1 MDKKDLKIVFFGTP
15 EFAVASLDKLV
26 EGGYNVAA
34 VVTMPDKQAGRGH
47 HMIQS
52 DVKKYALEKGLRIL
66 QPERLKDE
74 TFVSQ
79 LKEINADLFIVIAFR
94 MLPEVVWGMP
104 RLGTFN
110 LHASLLP
117 KYRGAAPIQWS
128 VIDGDPESGVTIM
141 QMDEGLDTGDMLMV
155 QKYTLD
161 AKETGGSL
169 FDKLSQLGGP
179 MILEVLKQAEAGE
192 LHPVPQGEEY
202 TYAKML
208 SKETGKLDFTRPAV
222 ELERLIRGLN
232 PWPSCYTGLQG
243 KMLKIWDADIVDA
256 GQQAAEQIE
265 KGRCGQIV
273 LIDKNRLWIQTG
285 DGCLS
290 VQSLQLAGK
299 KRMNI
304 ADFLRGMQI
313 DCGTILACD

>member
-1 MDKKDLKIVFFGTP
+1 
-15 EFAVASLDKLV
+15 
-26 EGGYNVAA
+26 
-34 VVTMPDKQAGRGH
+34 
-47 HMIQS
+47 
-52 DVKKYALEKGLRIL
+52 
-66 QPERLKDE
+66 
-74 TFVSQ
+74 
-79 LKEINADLFIVIAFR
+79 
-94 MLPEVVWGMP
+94 
-104 RLGTFN
+104 
-110 LHASLLP
+110 
-117 KYRGAAPIQWS
+117 
-128 VIDGDPESGVTIM
+128 
-141 QMDEGLDTGDMLMV
+141 MV

-179 MILEVLKQAEAGE
+179 MILEVLKQAEAEE

>member
-1 MDKKDLKIVFFGTP
+1 MKVIFMGTP
-15 EFAVASLDKLV
+15 DFAVGTLEALHEAGHEITLV
-26 EGGYNVAA
+26 VSQ
-34 VVTMPDKQAGRGH
+34 PDKPKGRGH
-47 HMIQS
+47 ALQPTPVKAAAEHLGLPVFQPAKVREAADMLEQTPA
-52 DVKKYALEKGLRIL
+52 DVIVVAAFGQLIPSRIL
-66 QPERLKDE
+66 HMKK
-74 TFVSQ
+74 FGCV
-79 LKEINADLFIVIAFR
+79 NV
-94 MLPEVVWGMP
+94 
-104 RLGTFN
+104 
-110 LHASLLP
+110 HASLLP
-117 KYRGAAPIQWS
+117 KYRGAAPIQWA
-128 VIDGDPESGVTIM
+128 VIDGEKESGVTIM

-256 GQQAAEQIE
+256 EQQAAEQIE

>member
-1 MDKKDLKIVFFGTP
+1 MRIVFMGTP
-15 EFAVASLDKLV
+15 DFAVPTLETLIQSEHEVVGVVTQPDRPKGRSGKLQFSPV
-26 EGGYNVAA
+26 KEAA
-34 VVTMPDKQAGRGH
+34 VEAQIPVF
-47 HMIQS
+47 
-52 DVKKYALEKGLRIL
+52 
-66 QPERLKDE
+66 QPERIKDG
-74 TFVSQ
+74 TFYPVLQ
-79 LKEINADLFIVIAFR
+79 ELNPDVIIVVAFGQILPKEILE
-94 MLPEVVWGMP
+94 LPKYGCMNV
-104 RLGTFN
+104 
-110 LHASLLP
+110 HASLLP
-117 KYRGAAPIQWS
+117 KLRGAAPIQWS

-273 LIDKNRLWIQTG
+273 MIDKKRLWIQTG

-304 ADFLRGMQI
+304 ADFLHGMQI

>member
-1 MDKKDLKIVFFGTP
+1 
-15 EFAVASLDKLV
+15 
-26 EGGYNVAA
+26 
-34 VVTMPDKQAGRGH
+34 
-47 HMIQS
+47 
-52 DVKKYALEKGLRIL
+52 
-66 QPERLKDE
+66 
-74 TFVSQ
+74 
-79 LKEINADLFIVIAFR
+79 
-94 MLPEVVWGMP
+94 
-104 RLGTFN
+104 
-110 LHASLLP
+110 
-117 KYRGAAPIQWS
+117 
-128 VIDGDPESGVTIM
+128 
-141 QMDEGLDTGDMLMV
+141 MDEGLDTGDMLMV

-273 LIDKNRLWIQTG
+273 LIDKDRLWIQTG

>member
-1 MDKKDLKIVFFGTP
+1 MKTMEADVIV
-15 EFAVASLDKLV
+15 
-26 EGGYNVAA
+26 VAA
-34 VVTMPDKQAGRGH
+34 FGQLIP
-47 HMIQS
+47 S
-52 DVKKYALEKGLRIL
+52 RIL
-66 QPERLKDE
+66 HMKK
-74 TFVSQ
+74 FGCV
-79 LKEINADLFIVIAFR
+79 NV
-94 MLPEVVWGMP
+94 
-104 RLGTFN
+104 
-110 LHASLLP
+110 HASLLP
-117 KYRGAAPIQWS
+117 KYRGAAPIQWA
-128 VIDGDPESGVTIM
+128 VIDGEKESGVTIM

-290 VQSLQLAGK
+290 VKSLQLAGK

>member
-1 MDKKDLKIVFFGTP
+1 
-15 EFAVASLDKLV
+15 
-26 EGGYNVAA
+26 
-34 VVTMPDKQAGRGH
+34 
-47 HMIQS
+47 
-52 DVKKYALEKGLRIL
+52 
-66 QPERLKDE
+66 
-74 TFVSQ
+74 
-79 LKEINADLFIVIAFR
+79 
-94 MLPEVVWGMP
+94 
-104 RLGTFN
+104 
-110 LHASLLP
+110 
-117 KYRGAAPIQWS
+117 
-128 VIDGDPESGVTIM
+128 
-141 QMDEGLDTGDMLMV
+141 MV

-169 FDKLSQLGGP
+169 FAKLSQLGGP

-208 SKETGKLDFTRPAV
+208 SKETGKLDFARPAV

-256 GQQAAEQIE
+256 EQQAAEQIE

-273 LIDKNRLWIQTG
+273 LIDKKRLWIQTG